1 MIRNNEELKI
11 VREQLARAE
20 SALES
25 LRNEVLPKNQQM
37 YHVMAEPCL
46 DTIIELRG
54 QIDAYLGIAT
64 VPEAADA
71 GVDTTAIPE

>member
-46 DTIIELRG
+46 DTMIELRG